1 MISSTIPAVV
11 FWAAL
16 VFVVYNH
23 IVFPLLTRY
32 GARLIRA
39 VRTPVPVI
47 PIIPADKDL
56 PSIAIVVPAYNEE
69 KYIAGKI
76 KNLSQ
81 LDYPADKL
89 SIIIA
94 SDGSTDLTMAN
105 AKAAI
110 ADVSTI
116 DIDIREYT
124 QNTGKT
130 AVLNRVMRHI
140 DADIVVFSDVSSVV
154 EPNILKRFAGHF
166 VDEKIGVV
174 SGAYRLDAPA
184 SNGERAYWDFQ
195 IALKRD
201 ENTIAAMMGAHGA
214 FYAIRGRLYEPLEA
228 DTINDDFV
236 IPMRIVAQGYRT
248 VYDTAVVVRELEPT
262 NSSQDFQRRLRI
274 SQGAMQQMMRLT
286 ALFNWKRP
294 HVAAVFASGKVL
306 RALVPFL
313 LVLMAVTSFVLTM
326 QGVAFYG
333 LPLTGMA
340 LLVAM
345 GLLQL
350 QDNLEC
356 LPKPMHPIAYL
367 AAGHMAGLIGGARY
381 LFHMGGYNKAEVR
394 EEAELEMGFISSE
407 TRACKRLFDIL
418 IASICLIGF
427 VVLFPFIAFAI
438 KMDSAGPIFYRQLRV
453 GARTETQSKL
463 FRLFKF
469 RTMSIDAEKSTGAIW
484 AKKNDN
490 RITRVG
496 NFLRKTRLDEIP
508 QCLNV
513 LQGDMS
519 IVGPRPERPVFFGR
533 LEREIPFY
541 SERTYGIRPG
551 ITGLAQVMVGYD
563 ECVEDVRQKVLH
575 DHVYATRLGRLMEW
589 MKTDISICF
598 RTFAVVILGKGQ

>member
-47 PIIPADKDL
+47 PMIPADKDL

-110 ADVSTI
+110 ADVPTI

-228 DTINDDFV
+228 
-236 IPMRIVAQGYRT
+236 
-248 VYDTAVVVRELEPT
+248 
-262 NSSQDFQRRLRI
+262 
-274 SQGAMQQMMRLT
+274 
-286 ALFNWKRP
+286 
-294 HVAAVFASGKVL
+294 
-306 RALVPFL
+306 
-313 LVLMAVTSFVLTM
+313 
-326 QGVAFYG
+326 
-333 LPLTGMA
+333 
-340 LLVAM
+340 
-345 GLLQL
+345 
-350 QDNLEC
+350 
-356 LPKPMHPIAYL
+356 
-367 AAGHMAGLIGGARY
+367 
-381 LFHMGGYNKAEVR
+381 
-394 EEAELEMGFISSE
+394 
-407 TRACKRLFDIL
+407 
-418 IASICLIGF
+418 
-427 VVLFPFIAFAI
+427 
-438 KMDSAGPIFYRQLRV
+438 
-453 GARTETQSKL
+453 
-463 FRLFKF
+463 
-469 RTMSIDAEKSTGAIW
+469 
-484 AKKNDN
+484 
-490 RITRVG
+490 
-496 NFLRKTRLDEIP
+496 
-508 QCLNV
+508 
-513 LQGDMS
+513 
-519 IVGPRPERPVFFGR
+519 
-533 LEREIPFY
+533 
-541 SERTYGIRPG
+541 
-551 ITGLAQVMVGYD
+551 
-563 ECVEDVRQKVLH
+563 
-575 DHVYATRLGRLMEW
+575 
-589 MKTDISICF
+589 
-598 RTFAVVILGKGQ
+598 